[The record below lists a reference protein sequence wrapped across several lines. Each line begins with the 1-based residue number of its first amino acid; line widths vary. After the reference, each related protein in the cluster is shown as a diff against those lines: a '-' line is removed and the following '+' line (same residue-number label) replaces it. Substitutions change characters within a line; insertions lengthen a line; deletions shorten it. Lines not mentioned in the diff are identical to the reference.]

1 MFLILLLSLARN
13 PGDLPVNYK
22 VIEEGQQSPL
32 TSLSGVVITNREVWE
47 VGYSYIHATKIPSP
61 KAPTIN
67 FKDSVAILITL
78 GERRTAGF
86 GIEVESIVLK
96 EGKLIVSTK
105 EKCPKPGSGLL
116 QVITQPYLIL
126 QVPRLNWEKIDI
138 KIIDCQ
144 GKELSVPVKRG
155 MTWLETIK
163 K

>member
-32 TSLSGVVITNREVWE
+32 TSLSAVVITNREVWE
-47 VGYSYIHATKIPSP
+47 VGYSYIHATRIPSP

-67 FKDSVAILITL
+67 FKDPLAILVTL

-86 GIEVESIVLK
+86 GIEIESIVLK
-96 EGKLIVSTK
+96 EGTLIISTK

-116 QVITQPYLIL
+116 QVITQPYVIL
-126 QVPRLNWEKIDI
+126 QIPRLNWQKIEVNLTNC
-138 KIIDCQ
+138 K
-144 GKELSVPVKRG
+144 GKELLVPVKRG